1 MTNNSKNE
9 SESVID
15 LSADEK
21 HVRRINTYK
30 DLLEEEQRLTMKLKR
45 ERTAIASGLYQI
57 KSKFAPASALLG
69 SVSNVLG
76 NREKPSLVAQ
86 GVDMVIDVVT
96 KKYLFKSSGW
106 IMTLLGSYAVR
117 GVSQLL
123 LRNKKKEG
131 GHDGT
136 VPADLREAEI
146 KRSKN

>member
-1 MTNNSKNE
+1 MRRAMTNNSKNE
-9 SESVID
+9 LESGID

-21 HVRRINTYK
+21 PVRRINTYK

-45 ERTAIASGLYQI
+45 ERTSIASGLYQI

-136 VPADLREAEI
+136 VPADLREAE
-146 KRSKN
+146 